1 MHYSD
6 SMIYVIVSNVAGG
19 LGVVSS
25 KSYSLIVFP
34 SKNLRAYLVKLMKY
48 AKTRTKKKKR
58 KNNTKLK
65 SAKPSYY

>member
-48 AKTRTKKKKR
+48 AKTRTIFFLEKKQHQ
-58 KNNTKLK
+58 TKI
-65 SAKPSYY
+65 S